1 MSKGE
6 KLIEEAI
13 QVFDELVQKINAVA
27 TKENLK
33 KIQNQ
38 MIDFGPYTNSISQS
52 FSEHLLAYNDT
63 WDKIDIMLDKIMSQE
78 FRNRFQDSNGNGII
92 YNWHCL
98 DNVGFITNERRRD
111 IGFGNVFVHYQNKI
125 KEHKVLKGLHDELKG
140 KHDELQGV
148 HEELKE
154 EHGKIKLLTNESEE
168 MKMEVIDTSNL

>member
-1 MSKGE
+1 M
-6 KLIEEAI
+6 
-13 QVFDELVQKINAVA
+13 VKINKPKLHITHCIDTEGPIHEPLSVTFQRLKEIYNIELEP

-38 MIDFGPYTNSISQS
+38 QIDFGPYTNSISQS
-52 FSEHLLAYNDT
+52 FSGHLLAYNDT

-98 DNVGFITNERRRD
+98 DNVGFVTNERRRD

-125 KEHKVLKGLHDELKG
+125 SLYSLLIYIYISYISDTVLYT
-140 KHDELQGV
+140 V
-148 HEELKE
+148 
-154 EHGKIKLLTNESEE
+154 LLFTVR
-168 MKMEVIDTSNL
+168 MY